1 MPKPPSKLTI
11 AIKLEDDAF
20 QEDPHVE
27 VLSILEDLVRTI
39 RERGL
44 QDTRLR
50 DSNGNAAG
58 TMTLR

>member
-1 MPKPPSKLTI
+1 MPKSPSKLTI

-20 QEDPHVE
+20 QEDPDVE